1 MFLSDTDLE
10 KLTGRKQKS
19 RQVAELRRLGVPF
32 YVNASGHPVVARAVL
47 EGGKPAAP
55 VKPSWE
61 PTWAASH
68 R

>member
-1 MFLSDTDLE
+1 LFLSDTDLE

-47 EGGKPAAP
+47 
-55 VKPSWE
+55 
-61 PTWAASH
+61 
-68 R
+68 

>member
-1 MFLSDTDLE
+1 MFLTDADLE

-32 YVNASGHPVVARAVL
+32 YVNASGHPVVACAVL
-47 EGGKPAAP
+47 EGGKQPAQQ
-55 VKPSWE
+55 KPTWE
-61 PTWAASH
+61 PPWAASP